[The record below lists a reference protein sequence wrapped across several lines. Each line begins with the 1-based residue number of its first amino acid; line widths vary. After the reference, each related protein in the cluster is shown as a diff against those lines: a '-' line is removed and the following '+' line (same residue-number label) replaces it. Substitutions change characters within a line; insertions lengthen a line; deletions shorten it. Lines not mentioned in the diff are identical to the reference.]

1 MSLVR
6 IDVRIKAS
14 LHEQIKQLAV
24 EEGKK
29 ESEMIRELIDIG
41 IAYKDA
47 KKNPSAKQLSAFE
60 EEVLK
65 KLCSLTAASNKMI
78 TNQYDIKDS
87 PYKTM
92 QELVD
97 SIKESASIEFN
108 KFKERV
114 EQWWSP
120 SFVQPSW
127 HIDRYI
133 LCARYMLQ

>member
-14 LHEQIKQLAV
+14 LHEQIKQLAT
-24 EEGKK
+24 EEDKK

-47 KKNPSAKQLSAFE
+47 KKNPSAKELTPFE

-65 KLCSLTAASNKMI
+65 KLCSLTAASNKII
-78 TNQYDIKDS
+78 TNQYNLKDS
-87 PYKTM
+87 SYKTM

-108 KFKERV
+108 KFKERI
-114 EQWWSP
+114 EKS
-120 SFVQPSW
+120 
-127 HIDRYI
+127 
-133 LCARYMLQ
+133 

>member
-1 MSLVR
+1 MTLFR

-14 LHEQIKQLAV
+14 LHEQIKQLAA
-24 EEGKK
+24 EEDKK

-47 KKNPSAKQLSAFE
+47 KKNPSGKQLSVFE

-78 TNQYDIKDS
+78 TNQYNLKDS

-97 SIKESASIEFN
+97 SIKESASIEFG

-114 EQWWSP
+114 EQ
-120 SFVQPSW
+120 
-127 HIDRYI
+127 
-133 LCARYMLQ
+133 

>member
-6 IDVRIKAS
+6 VDVRIKSS
-14 LHEQIKQLAV
+14 LHEQIKLLAT

-41 IAYKDA
+41 IAFKDA
-47 KKNPSAKQLSAFE
+47 KNNPSSKQLSVFE

-78 TNQYDIKDS
+78 TNQYNLKGS
-87 PYKTM
+87 SYQTM

-97 SIKESASIEFN
+97 SIRESASIEFN
-108 KFKERV
+108 KFKERI
-114 EQWWSP
+114 E
-120 SFVQPSW
+120 
-127 HIDRYI
+127 
-133 LCARYMLQ
+133 

>member
-14 LHEQIKQLAV
+14 LHEQIKQLAT
-24 EEGKK
+24 EENKK

-47 KKNPSAKQLSAFE
+47 KKNPSVKQLSAFE
-60 EEVLK
+60 GEVLK

-78 TNQYDIKDS
+78 TNQYDIKES

-108 KFKERV
+108 KFRERL
-114 EQWWSP
+114 EG
-120 SFVQPSW
+120 
-127 HIDRYI
+127 
-133 LCARYMLQ
+133 

>member
-6 IDVRIKAS
+6 IDVRIKSS
-14 LHEQIKQLAV
+14 LHEKIKQYAV
-24 EEGKK
+24 DEGKK

-47 KKNPSAKQLSAFE
+47 KKNPSEKELTAFE

-65 KLCSLTAASNKMI
+65 KLCSLTAASNKII
-78 TNQYDIKDS
+78 TNQYNLKDS

-108 KFKERV
+108 KFKERI
-114 EQWWSP
+114 EQ
-120 SFVQPSW
+120 
-127 HIDRYI
+127 
-133 LCARYMLQ
+133 

>member
-1 MSLVR
+1 MEIHLSLVR

-14 LHEQIKQLAV
+14 LHEQIKQLAT
-24 EEGKK
+24 EENKK
-29 ESEMIRELIDIG
+29 ESEIIRELIDIG

-78 TNQYDIKDS
+78 TNQYDIKES

-108 KFKERV
+108 KFRERL
-114 EQWWSP
+114 EG
-120 SFVQPSW
+120 
-127 HIDRYI
+127 
-133 LCARYMLQ
+133 